1 MKKTNT
7 SKIKGLAAT
16 KLRASMDPAKVPF
29 DDSSKIPERN
39 VYPRFQ
45 PRAIQA
51 LSLALQ
57 IKGNEH
63 NIYVSGEA
71 NMGRTYFVK
80 SFLTPAAAKA
90 DVPCDWVFLYNFE
103 DNDKPISVSMPAG
116 QGRKLKLAQHKA
128 MTHIKQEIPARFEK
142 DAFQKKHE
150 RMVKKFNTKREALFS
165 QMDASAEKE
174 NFSLSLDDE
183 GVLTLSPIVDGETVS
198 DKDFDKLKPAMRK
211 KLKAKGE
218 ELLAGV
224 SSVLRQINQNEMDMR
239 DSENDLNRETAK
251 TVMEDCFKIGR
262 AHV

>member
-1 MKKTNT
+1 MLFR
-7 SKIKGLAAT
+7 S
-16 KLRASMDPAKVPF
+16 
-29 DDSSKIPERN
+29 
-39 VYPRFQ
+39 
-45 PRAIQA
+45 
-51 LSLALQ
+51 
-57 IKGNEH
+57 
-63 NIYVSGEA
+63 
-71 NMGRTYFVK
+71 
-80 SFLTPAAAKA
+80 
-90 DVPCDWVFLYNFE
+90 
-103 DNDKPISVSMPAG
+103 
-116 QGRKLKLAQHKA
+116 
-128 MTHIKQEIPARFEK
+128 
-142 DAFQKKHE
+142 KHE

-251 TVMEDCFKIGR
+251 TVMEDCFTKVSDKFR
-262 AHV
+262 AIKRLSEYFEALTNEVVENRSEERRVGKECRL